1 MPIGHIKEI
10 TNKREDYESIKLCVC
25 RCCRPTRGASSTSGR
40 ATNQILSVNMR
51 AMIQFLSNPAYR
63 TIWIIGGGIFLILSA
78 LPMLYNCV
86 KPNPWYGFRVPKTL
100 SDERIWYPANSYAAK
115 GMILTGIITIVV
127 AGVLR
132 LTDVPPIKYQLLCV
146 SMFLGGLILT
156 LIMSLIYVRKLP

>member
-1 MPIGHIKEI
+1 
-10 TNKREDYESIKLCVC
+10 V
-25 RCCRPTRGASSTSGR
+25 R

-63 TIWIIGGGIFLILSA
+63 TIWIIGGGILLILSA
-78 LPMLYNCV
+78 LPMLYNRC
-86 KPNPWYGFRVPKTL
+86 YGFRIPKTL

-132 LTDVPPIKYQLLCV
+132 LTTIRLQAGLGSRFCFQSNTLGPACLSRDVRRFRMLSPQRN
-146 SMFLGGLILT
+146 SN
-156 LIMSLIYVRKLP
+156 